1 MSIVP
6 KGNDF
11 LPLIEKEEIKK
22 LYKEEKNG
30 LAKIRLQACLLRK
43 EGNTLNYISSKV
55 EYPLTTVGDWL
66 RRINNNGLSR
76 RHSLKQSGR
85 PSRLST
91 TQKNELK
98 VILQKSPEKVGIPY
112 TVWTTKLLLC
122 YISDEYNINYQ
133 IWQIEKL
140 VHKLGFSIKK
150 ARPEHK
156 KANKELQEAFKKKFK
171 QKFKQEFMM
180 DSRSFVLMKSIS

>member
-11 LPLIEKEEIKK
+11 LPLIDKEEIKK
-22 LYKEEKNG
+22 LYRQEKDS

-43 EGNTLNYISSKV
+43 EGNTLSHISNKV

-66 RRINNNGLSR
+66 RRIHNESLSR
-76 RHSLKQSGR
+76 RYSIKQSGR
-85 PSRLST
+85 PSRLSVA
-91 TQKNELK
+91 QKNELK
-98 VILQKSPEKVGIPY
+98 EILQKSPEKVGIPY

-122 YISDEYNINYQ
+122 YISEKYNINYQ
-133 IWQIEKL
+133 IRQIEKL
-140 VHKLGFSIKK
+140 VKKLGFSIKK

-171 QKFKQEFMM
+171 LKFNQEFMM